1 MKMDLMRFWQEGNLN
16 LMLNTLRILHLD
28 INMINEKM
36 NELLILYSLLSEIT
50 EKNIEYNGETRMIKR
65 NNGTYY
71 NVDKMQE
78 RAEILVE
85 EFMEPYAI

>member
-1 MKMDLMRFWQEGNLN
+1 
-16 LMLNTLRILHLD
+16 
-28 INMINEKM
+28 M
-36 NELLILYSLLSEIT
+36 NELLILYSLLSAIT
-50 EKNIEYNGETRMIKR
+50 KKDIEYNGETRMIKG
-65 NNGTYY
+65 NDGTYY

>member
-1 MKMDLMRFWQEGNLN
+1 
-16 LMLNTLRILHLD
+16 MLNILRTLHLD

-36 NELLILYSLLSEIT
+36 NELLILLSLLNTIT
-50 EKNIEYNGETRMIKR
+50 EEDIEYNGETRMIKG
-65 NNGTYY
+65 NDETYY

>member
-1 MKMDLMRFWQEGNLN
+1 
-16 LMLNTLRILHLD
+16 MLNILRTLHLD

-36 NELLILYSLLSEIT
+36 NELLILLSLLNTIT
-50 EKNIEYNGETRMIKR
+50 EEDIEYDGETRMIKG
-65 NNGTYY
+65 NDETYY

-78 RAEILVE
+78 RVEILVE

>member
-1 MKMDLMRFWQEGNLN
+1 
-16 LMLNTLRILHLD
+16 
-28 INMINEKM
+28 MINEKM
-36 NELLILYSLLSEIT
+36 NELLILLSLLNTIT
-50 EKNIEYNGETRMIKR
+50 EEDIEYNGETRMIKR

-85 EFMEPYAI
+85 EFMKPYAI

>member
-1 MKMDLMRFWQEGNLN
+1 
-16 LMLNTLRILHLD
+16 MLNILRTLHLD

-36 NELLILYSLLSEIT
+36 NELLILLSLLNTIT
-50 EKNIEYNGETRMIKR
+50 EEDIEYNGETRMIKG
-65 NNGTYY
+65 NDETYY

-78 RAEILVE
+78 RVEILVE